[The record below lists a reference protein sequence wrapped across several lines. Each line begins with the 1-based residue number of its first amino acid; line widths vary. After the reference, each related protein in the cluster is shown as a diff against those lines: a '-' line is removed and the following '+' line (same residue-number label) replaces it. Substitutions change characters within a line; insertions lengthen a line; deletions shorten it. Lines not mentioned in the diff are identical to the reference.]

1 MEPLVWQH
9 VRSGRPLVARAGDGI
24 KVAVYPADLFGCGH
38 FRMLYPALAL
48 IEQGHDVT
56 IMPPG
61 DRNGFRAQVDD
72 KGAIHSLQGIPPG
85 TDVVVMQRVAHDTLS
100 RAVGT
105 MRKMGIAVVVDM
117 DDDLS
122 SIHPSN
128 PAWLGLHPR
137 ARHAFSWESAA
148 NACRD
153 ATMVTTTTR
162 ALEKRY
168 TPRTRVTR
176 VIDNYVPD
184 HYRDIPQTDIGSD
197 FGYAGSLHSHPDDVP
212 MMGHAVRTLTDEG
225 FDFRVIGDGA
235 GFAKAL
241 GLENEP
247 TATGGVPLEEWP
259 RAVSELGVGVAP
271 LADSVFN
278 AGKSRL
284 KVLEMS
290 ALGVPWVA
298 SPRVE
303 YEKFHQRHGVGFL
316 AKRPRDWV
324 RLLRHLMTSEPT
336 RREQAEAGW
345 AATQNLTYG
354 LNAWRWMEAWS
365 HAVDIQRG
373 YARSVTYPGVR

>member
-1 MEPLVWQH
+1 MTSDRL
-9 VRSGRPLVARAGDGI
+9 
-24 KVAVYPADLFGCGH
+24 KVVVYPADSFGCGH

-56 IMPPG
+56 IRMPG
-61 DRNGFRAQVDD
+61 KRDGFRAQVD
-72 KGAIHSLQGIPPG
+72 GSGVIHRVDGIPPG
-85 TDVVVMQRVAHDTLS
+85 TDVIVMQRVAHDTLS
-100 RAVGT
+100 RSVGT
-105 MRKMGIAVVVDM
+105 IRKTGVAVVVDM

-122 SIHPSN
+122 SINPSN
-128 PAWLGLHPR
+128 PAFIGLHPK
-137 ARHAFSWESAA
+137 ARHSFSWESAA

-184 HYRDIPQTDIGSD
+184 HYHAIPQTDVGSD

-212 MMGHAVRTLTDEG
+212 LMGHAVRTLVDEG
-225 FDFRVIGDGA
+225 FDFRVIGDAA

-241 GLENEP
+241 GLEDDP
-247 TATGGVPLEEWP
+247 MGTGGIPLEEWP
-259 RAVSELGVGVAP
+259 HAVSELGVGVAP
-271 LADSVFN
+271 LADTVFN

-298 SPRVE
+298 SPRAE
-303 YEKFHQRHGVGFL
+303 YERFHTRHGVGFL
-316 AKRPRDWV
+316 AKRPRDWA
-324 RLLRHLMTSEPT
+324 RILRRLMTDEAA

-345 AATQNLTYG
+345 AATQPLTYNK
-354 LNAWRWMEAWS
+354 NAWRWMEAWS
-365 HAVDIQRG
+365 HAVDVQRG
-373 YARSVTYPGVR
+373 YVRSVTYPGVR